1 MYIFNTIYLNHFHF
15 IIVNITGI
23 SSVHLILQE
32 LAAGK
37 AEAEISQKG
46 EEYGIK
52 PEVAI
57 TEETERIKNRF
68 LEDEF
73 EGENFE

>member
-1 MYIFNTIYLNHFHF
+1 
-15 IIVNITGI
+15 
-23 SSVHLILQE
+23 LILQE

-37 AEAEISQKG
+37 AEAEVSEQG

-57 TEETERIKNRF
+57 TEETERK
-68 LEDEF
+68 
-73 EGENFE
+73 